1 MGPPEVRGGARRAL
15 KSTLAWTAAATA
27 LVLVQ
32 YVVRG
37 PDRFWWLVEAVS
49 GNVAGVLSFAAVAG
63 GVRLAEFQG
72 RRLRAAAVAGVAVA
86 VAAYVMAALV
96 QPLAEYAGFSWEDRY
111 GADIEM
117 FGVQIPPGILR
128 NLAYVLENPPAE
140 YSMSVEHPD
149 RAYPARLRPFPS
161 PSCGHGGDR
170 ASQHLRGTAAR
181 SGDPWDAPAR
191 PPSNAVVRGSGRH
204 GCRRRCHLAGA
215 RTEPGVGDRVR
226 GRRGVGAGA
235 GPGGPDRHPGSRGAS
250 SQQPCAP
257 LHRAVSSGGW
267 TTLSWNCF
275 GPETRSSFAS

>member
-1 MGPPEVRGGARRAL
+1 MGPLEVRGGARRAL

-49 GNVAGVLSFAAVAG
+49 GSVAGVLSFAAVAG

-111 GADIEM
+111 GVDIEM

-149 RAYPARLRPFPS
+149 RAYPARLVLS
-161 PSCGHGGDR
+161 L
-170 ASQHLRGTAAR
+170 HLPAATAAIALLNTFVGLLLGR
-181 SGDPWDAPAR
+181 ATRGMRPRAR
-191 PPSNAVVRGSGRH
+191 RRTRWSVVLAGTVAVVVAILLAQGPNREWETVSGVVAAWAPVLVPAAQI
-204 GCRRRCHLAGA
+204 GILALVARRRNSLAH
-215 RTEPGVGDRVR
+215 RSIEPYPVEG
-226 GRRGVGAGA
+226 GR
-235 GPGGPDRHPGSRGAS
+235 
-250 SQQPCAP
+250 
-257 LHRAVSSGGW
+257 L
-267 TTLSWNCF
+267 
-275 GPETRSSFAS
+275 